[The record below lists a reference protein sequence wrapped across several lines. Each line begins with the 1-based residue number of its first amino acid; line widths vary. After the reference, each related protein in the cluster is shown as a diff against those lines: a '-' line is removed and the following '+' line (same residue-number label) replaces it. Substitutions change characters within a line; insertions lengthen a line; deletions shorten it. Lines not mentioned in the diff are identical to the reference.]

1 MIFKRLQTGV
11 YAVNCYILADDE
23 TKEAVVVDP
32 GGDLDDIASVIQ
44 QEGLQVK
51 YILLTHGHGDHI
63 GALSD
68 LKQLTGAQVG
78 IHAKDA
84 EMLGDPA
91 KNLSVQT
98 SGAAIAMVP
107 DLLLEDGQQ
116 LLFGKHTV
124 TVIHTP
130 GHTKGGVCFRCE
142 DFILSGDT
150 LFRASVGRSD
160 LHGGN
165 HEQLV
170 KSIKTKL
177 FSLPD
182 QTDVY
187 PGHGAAS
194 TIAYEKKANPYVR

>member
-1 MIFKRLQTGV
+1 MIFKRVQTGV
-11 YAVNCYILADDE
+11 YAVNCYILGDDK
-23 TKEAVVVDP
+23 TKDAIVVDP

-44 QEGLQVK
+44 KEALQVK

-63 GALSD
+63 GALAD
-68 LKQLTGAQVG
+68 LKQITGAQIG

-91 KNLSVQT
+91 RNLSVQT
-98 SGAAIAMVP
+98 GGEAVSVTP
-107 DLLLEDGQQ
+107 DLMLEDGQQ
-116 LLFGKHTV
+116 LSFGGHTL
-124 TVIHTP
+124 TVLHTP
-130 GHTKGGVCFRCE
+130 GHTRGGACFRID
-142 DFILSGDT
+142 DFVLTGDT

-160 LHGGN
+160 LYGGN

-170 KSIKTKL
+170 KSIKNKL
-177 FSLPD
+177 FTLPD
-182 QTDVY
+182 STDVY

>member
-1 MIFKRLQTGV
+1 MYFKRLQTGV
-11 YAVNCYILADDE
+11 YAVNCYILADE
-23 TKEAVVVDP
+23 KTREAVVVDP
-32 GGDLDDIASVIQ
+32 GGDLDDITAVIQ
-44 QEGLQVK
+44 KESLTVK

-63 GALSD
+63 GALED
-68 LKQLTGAQVG
+68 LKQITGALVG

-84 EMLGDPA
+84 DMLSDPG

-98 SGAAIAMVP
+98 GGQAVSHTP

-116 LLFGKHTV
+116 LSFGDKSI

-130 GHTKGGVCFRCE
+130 GHTRGGACFRID
-142 DFILSGDT
+142 DFVITGDT

-165 HEQLV
+165 HDQLV

-177 FSLPD
+177 FTLPD
-182 QTDVY
+182 DTDVY

>member
-11 YAVNCYILADDE
+11 YAVNCYIIADDR
-23 TKEAVVVDP
+23 TKEAIVVDP
-32 GGDLDDIASVIQ
+32 GGDFDDIANLIQ
-44 QEGLQVK
+44 KEELHVK

-63 GALSD
+63 GALAD
-68 LKQLTGAQVG
+68 VKQVTGALIG
-78 IHAKDA
+78 IHANDA
-84 EMLGDPA
+84 EMLADPA
-91 KNLSVQT
+91 KNMSPQT
-98 SGAAIAMVP
+98 VGTAVSAKA

-116 LLFGKHTV
+116 LTFGDQTL

-130 GHTKGGVCFRCE
+130 GHTRGGICFRID
-142 DFILSGDT
+142 DFVITGDT

-165 HEQLV
+165 QNQLI

-177 FSLPD
+177 FTLPD

-194 TIAYEKKANPYVR
+194 TIAYEKKVNPYVR

>member
-1 MIFKRLQTGV
+1 MFFKQLQTGV
-11 YAVNCYILADDE
+11 YAVNCYIIADDKA
-23 TKEAVVVDP
+23 KEAIVVDP

-44 QEGLQVK
+44 KEDLHVK

-63 GALSD
+63 GALAD
-68 LKQLTGAQVG
+68 LKQITGAQIG
-78 IHAKDA
+78 IHTKDA
-84 EMLGDPA
+84 DMLADPA

-98 SGAAIAMVP
+98 GGTAISIVP

-116 LLFGKHTV
+116 LSFGDVTL

-130 GHTKGGVCFRCE
+130 GHTRGGACFRID
-142 DFILSGDT
+142 DFVITGDT

-165 HEQLV
+165 HDHLV

-177 FSLPD
+177 FTLPD

>member
-11 YAVNCYILADDE
+11 YAVNCYIIADDK
-23 TKEAVVVDP
+23 TKEAIVVDP

-44 QEGLQVK
+44 KEELQVK

-63 GALSD
+63 GALAD
-68 LKQLTGAQVG
+68 LKQITGAQVG
-78 IHAKDA
+78 IHGKDA
-84 EMLGDPA
+84 DMLADPA

-98 SGAAIAMVP
+98 SGTAIAITA
-107 DLLLEDGQQ
+107 DLLLEDGQK
-116 LLFGKHTV
+116 LTFGEETV

-130 GHTKGGVCFRCE
+130 GHTRGGVCFRID

-177 FSLPD
+177 FTLPD

>member
-11 YAVNCYILADDE
+11 YAVNCYIIADDR
-23 TKEAVVVDP
+23 TKDAIVVDP
-32 GGDLDDIASVIQ
+32 GGDFDDIANIIQ
-44 QEGLQVK
+44 KEELHVK

-63 GALSD
+63 GALAD
-68 LKQLTGAQVG
+68 VKQVTGALIG
-78 IHAKDA
+78 IHANDA
-84 EMLGDPA
+84 EMLADPA
-91 KNLSVQT
+91 KNMSPQT
-98 SGAAIAMVP
+98 VGTAVSATA
-107 DLLLEDGQQ
+107 DLLLDDGQQ
-116 LLFGKHTV
+116 LTFGDQTL

-130 GHTKGGVCFRCE
+130 GHTRGGVCFRID
-142 DFILSGDT
+142 DFVITGDT

-165 HEQLV
+165 QNQLI

-177 FSLPD
+177 FTLPD

-194 TIAYEKKANPYVR
+194 TIAYEKKVNPYVR

>member
-1 MIFKRLQTGV
+1 MIFKRLQTGI
-11 YAVNCYILADDE
+11 YAVNCYIIADDK
-23 TKEAVVVDP
+23 TKEAIVVDP
-32 GGDLDDIASVIQ
+32 GGDLDDIAAVIQ
-44 QEGLQVK
+44 KEELQVK

-63 GALSD
+63 GALAD
-68 LKQLTGAQVG
+68 LKQITDAQIG
-78 IHAKDA
+78 IHSKDA
-84 EMLGDPA
+84 DMLADPA

-98 SGAAIAMVP
+98 GGVAVSIAADI
-107 DLLLEDGQQ
+107 LLEEGQK
-116 LLFGKHTV
+116 LTFGDHTL

-130 GHTKGGVCFRCE
+130 GHTRGGVCFRVD
-142 DFILSGDT
+142 DFVITGDT

-177 FSLPD
+177 FTLPD

-187 PGHGAAS
+187 PGHGAGS

>member
-11 YAVNCYILADDE
+11 YAVNCYIIADDK
-23 TKEAVVVDP
+23 TKEAIVVDP

-44 QEGLQVK
+44 KEELQVK

-63 GALSD
+63 GALAD
-68 LKQLTGAQVG
+68 LKQITGALVG

-84 EMLGDPA
+84 DMLADPA

-98 SGAAIAMVP
+98 SGTAIAITA
-107 DLLLEDGQQ
+107 DLLLEDGQK
-116 LLFGKHTV
+116 LTFGEETV

-130 GHTKGGVCFRCE
+130 GHTRGGVCFRID
-142 DFILSGDT
+142 DFIISGDT

-177 FSLPD
+177 FTLPD
-182 QTDVY
+182 KTDVY

>member
-1 MIFKRLQTGV
+1 MFFKRLQTGI
-11 YAVNCYILADDE
+11 YAVNCYIIADDR
-23 TKEAVVVDP
+23 TKEAIVVDP

-44 QEGLQVK
+44 KEALQVK

-63 GALSD
+63 GALGD
-68 LKQLTGAQVG
+68 LKQITGAQIG
-78 IHAKDA
+78 IHAKDVD
-84 EMLGDPA
+84 MLADPG

-98 SGAAIAMVP
+98 SGKPVSITP
-107 DLLLEDGQQ
+107 DLMLEDGQQ
-116 LLFGKHTV
+116 LTFGDETLTV
-124 TVIHTP
+124 LHTP
-130 GHTKGGVCFRCE
+130 GHTRGGACFRMS
-142 DFILSGDT
+142 DFVITGDT

-165 HEQLV
+165 HDQLV

-177 FSLPD
+177 FILPD
-182 QTDVY
+182 ETDVY

>member
-11 YAVNCYILADDE
+11 YAVNCYIIADDR
-23 TKEAVVVDP
+23 TREAIVVDP
-32 GGDLDDIASVIQ
+32 GGDFDDIANLIQ
-44 QEGLQVK
+44 KEELHVK

-63 GALSD
+63 GALAD
-68 LKQLTGAQVG
+68 VKQVTGALIG
-78 IHAKDA
+78 IHANDA
-84 EMLGDPA
+84 EMLADPA
-91 KNLSVQT
+91 KNMSPQT
-98 SGAAIAMVP
+98 VGTAVSAIA

-116 LLFGKHTV
+116 LTFGDQTL

-130 GHTKGGVCFRCE
+130 GHTRGGVCFRID
-142 DFILSGDT
+142 DFVITGDT

-165 HEQLV
+165 QNQLI

-177 FSLPD
+177 FTLPD

-194 TIAYEKKANPYVR
+194 TIAYEKKVNPYVR